1 MTQPAL
7 DFTAMPI
14 DTHCLHPQEI
24 VRLSTQNLS
33 VLVRLQQGP
42 VSNREL
48 VGFALKYTSRLSDL
62 RKAGWDIRIIERD
75 HATGRVV
82 YQLFGRKA

>member
-7 DFTAMPI
+7 DFTALPI

-24 VRLSTQNLS
+24 VRLTGQTARI
-33 VLVRLQQGP
+33 VARLEEGP
-42 VSNREL
+42 ASNREL
-48 VGFALKYTSRLSDL
+48 AQLALKYTSRISDA
-62 RKAGWDIRIIERD
+62 KAAGWDIRIIERD

-82 YQLFGRKA
+82 YQLFGRK